1 MSERLDRLQW
11 QSSALEAAALATADY
26 ELHDH
31 WKVHIACSALGI
43 ISVESKLGTSRRY
56 FLKRALHRARG
67 ITDRSPLRA
76 LMPRAQ
82 GPAQIDRGRASYL
95 RADARLQDT
104 PDAWSTDGALLL
116 TALGLAKAV
125 TIHFPTLAEEPNES
139 QLANLVITHNAG
151 WMAPRIARLQLVL
164 TNLGLLD
171 HRKSPNGVAGPSTL
185 RALDSVAARWSLP
198 TLSDWLGDRNI
209 REAPSWCINHPD
221 IGRVLCEADLF
232 ERLRTAARAV
242 GHDLDEPLFPLYRF
256 RRWYTGW
263 ISSSGYAGSV
273 LLHSAEWR
281 SRSITSRG
289 GSLNSMGM

>member
-1 MSERLDRLQW
+1 MDERLDRLQW
-11 QSSALEAAALATADY
+11 QSSALEAAALATAEY

-31 WKVHIACSALGI
+31 WKVHIACSVLGI

-56 FLKRALHRARG
+56 LLKRALHRARG
-67 ITDRSPLRA
+67 ITNRSPLRD

-125 TIHFPTLAEEPNES
+125 TIHFPTLVDEPNES
-139 QLANLVITHNAG
+139 HLANLVITHNAG
-151 WMAPRIARLQLVL
+151 WMAPRIARLQLAL
-164 TNLGLLD
+164 TKLGLLD
-171 HRKSPNGVAGPSTL
+171 HRTSPNGVAGPSTL
-185 RALDSVAARWSLP
+185 AALDSVADRWNLP
-198 TLSDWLGDRNI
+198 TLSDWLRDRDI
-209 REAPSWCINHPD
+209 REMPSWCLNHPD
-221 IGRVLCEADLF
+221 LGRVLCEADLF
-232 ERLRTAARAV
+232 VRLRTAATIA

-263 ISSSGYAGSV
+263 ISSNGYARTV
-273 LLHSAEWR
+273 LLHSADWR

-289 GSLNSMGM
+289 GSLSSMGM